1 MLLWK
6 ARFVPEQKKVAFHL
20 PPTVS
25 KSPLKTSKILWSF
38 FPLWESAIN
47 ILQQMIIDF
56 YKAIYRLL
64 KSWLFNPLGARK
76 EEFSEIRIACSFPH
90 QHGQNLQTSD
100 FFLPPG
106 YFLLLLMLQCS
117 STGLTLLFPPTWVRF
132 FLWPVLEVYRLSDIL
147 PLLAAGGLDAQQSRL
162 RVRKSAA
169 AHISHWSLVED
180 HSGPL
185 PTAPCYGKRRAIKP

>member
-1 MLLWK
+1 
-6 ARFVPEQKKVAFHL
+6 VPEQKKEAFHL

-100 FFLPPG
+100 FIFLFFFFAPRI
-106 YFLLLLMLQCS
+106 FFVIVDAAVLQHRINPFIPS
-117 STGLTLLFPPTWVRF
+117 HLSQIF
-132 FLWPVLEVYRLSDIL
+132 FLWPILKYTACQIFFLYWRLAGWMLSRVDFVSENRQ
-147 PLLAAGGLDAQQSRL
+147 LLIYHTG
-162 RVRKSAA
+162 
-169 AHISHWSLVED
+169 H
-180 HSGPL
+180 
-185 PTAPCYGKRRAIKP
+185 

>member
-1 MLLWK
+1 M
-6 ARFVPEQKKVAFHL
+6 PEQKKEAFHL

-100 FFLPPG
+100 FILFFFFLPPG

-117 STGLTLLFPPTWVRF
+117 STGLTLLFPPAWVRCF

>member
-100 FFLPPG
+100 FFFAPRI
-106 YFLLLLMLQCS
+106 FFVIVDAAVLQHRINPFIPSHLSQIFSVTCSWSISPVRYSS
-117 STGLTLLFPPTWVRF
+117 STGGW
-132 FLWPVLEVYRLSDIL
+132 
-147 PLLAAGGLDAQQSRL
+147 
-162 RVRKSAA
+162 RVGCSA
-169 AHISHWSLVED
+169 E
-180 HSGPL
+180 
-185 PTAPCYGKRRAIKP
+185 

>member
-1 MLLWK
+1 M
-6 ARFVPEQKKVAFHL
+6 PEQKKEAFHL

-100 FFLPPG
+100 FIFYFFFLPPG
-106 YFLLLLMLQCS
+106 YFFVIVDAAVLQHRINPFIPSRLSQMVFFVTCSWSISPVRYS
-117 STGLTLLFPPTWVRF
+117 STT
-132 FLWPVLEVYRLSDIL
+132 
-147 PLLAAGGLDAQQSRL
+147 GGW
-162 RVRKSAA
+162 RVGCSA
-169 AHISHWSLVED
+169 E
-180 HSGPL
+180 
-185 PTAPCYGKRRAIKP
+185 

>member
-1 MLLWK
+1 M
-6 ARFVPEQKKVAFHL
+6 PEQKKEAFHL

-100 FFLPPG
+100 FIFLFFFFAPRI
-106 YFLLLLMLQCS
+106 FFVIVDAAVLQHRINPFIPSRLSQMFFFVTCSWSISPVRYS
-117 STGLTLLFPPTWVRF
+117 STT
-132 FLWPVLEVYRLSDIL
+132 
-147 PLLAAGGLDAQQSRL
+147 GGW
-162 RVRKSAA
+162 RVGCSA
-169 AHISHWSLVED
+169 E
-180 HSGPL
+180 
-185 PTAPCYGKRRAIKP
+185 